1 MMIPSATVSVPEGVL
16 FRDLGEEAVLL
27 ELKTGQY
34 YSLNE
39 VGTRMWRLLAEH
51 GTVEPVLRALSQE
64 YEIAEEQL
72 RKDIDGFV
80 GILTSRGLLALSEVK
95 EEAQ

>member
-1 MMIPSATVSVPEGVL
+1 MIPSSVSIPEGVL

-51 GTVEPVLRALSQE
+51 GSIAPVVLELNGE

-72 RKDIDGFV
+72 RKDVEGFV
-80 GILTSRGLLALSEVK
+80 DILASRGLLARS
-95 EEAQ
+95 

>member
-1 MMIPSATVSVPEGVL
+1 MHPSTSVSVPEGVL

-39 VGTRMWRLLAEH
+39 MGTRMWRLLALH
-51 GTVEPVLRALSQE
+51 GSIAPVVVELNEE
-64 YEIAEEQL
+64 YEVPEEQL
-72 RKDIDGFV
+72 RKDVEGFID
-80 GILTSRGLLALSEVK
+80 ILASRGLLALS
-95 EEAQ
+95 

>member
-1 MMIPSATVSVPEGVL
+1 MPPTLSVSVPEGVL

-51 GTVEPVLRALSQE
+51 GSIASVVLELNGE
-64 YEIAEEQL
+64 YEVAEEQL
-72 RKDIDGFV
+72 RKDVEGFV
-80 GILTSRGLLALSEVK
+80 DILASRGLLALS
-95 EEAQ
+95 